1 MNKWI
6 AVLLCSTLLAACG
19 DKKKPAQ
26 AAPADT
32 TPSYRVATEML
43 NIPLVIRNGQDISGF
58 ELELLQAIAEKQ
70 NIKLTFELHGWQG
83 IFDTLN
89 NNQADIVAGAVTHS
103 KERAERMDM
112 TEPHF
117 EYEFAM
123 LANKHAAGAR
133 SFADLRGKNVALK
146 KDSIAETLIPMF
158 STAGDANI
166 VRTTT
171 TWEAVKDV
179 LTEQSAAA
187 VGSSAVMYHYAKEYR
202 SRHPDL
208 FVLTDASLP
217 KKHYVFAVKK
227 GNTQLL
233 KILNDGLI
241 KVRQDGTYDALYKKY
256 WPQAQ

>member
-6 AVLLCSTLLAACG
+6 AALLCTALLTACNDNKKTAAAETP
-19 DKKKPAQ
+19 DN
-26 AAPADT
+26 
-32 TPSYRVATEML
+32 TPSYRVVTEML

-70 NIKLTFELHGWQG
+70 KIKLVFELHGWQG
-83 IFDTLN
+83 IFDTLDK
-89 NNQADIVAGAVTHS
+89 NQADIVAGAVTYS
-103 KERAERMDM
+103 KERAERMDF

-133 SFADLRGKNVALK
+133 NFTDLRGKNVALK

-158 STAGDANI
+158 GTAGDANI
-166 VRTTT
+166 VRTDT
-171 TWEAVKDV
+171 TWEAIKEV
-179 LTEQSAAA
+179 LSEKSAAA
-187 VGSSAVMYHYAKEYR
+187 VGSSAVMYYYAKEYKGKQ
-202 SRHPDL
+202 PDL

-227 GNTQLL
+227 GNAQLV
-233 KILNDGLI
+233 KILNDGLA
-241 KVRQDGTYDALYKKY
+241 KVRADGTYDALYKKY
-256 WPQAQ
+256 WGQ